1 MRAKMKARELKQGD
15 RIKHLRTIKTVEKT
29 VAYSGLV
36 LIHFEEAGG
45 MMVKSVGDEV
55 EVVQ

>member
-1 MRAKMKARELKQGD
+1 MKARELKQGD

-45 MMVKSVGDEV
+45 MMVKSVGDVV
-55 EVVQ
+55 EVLE